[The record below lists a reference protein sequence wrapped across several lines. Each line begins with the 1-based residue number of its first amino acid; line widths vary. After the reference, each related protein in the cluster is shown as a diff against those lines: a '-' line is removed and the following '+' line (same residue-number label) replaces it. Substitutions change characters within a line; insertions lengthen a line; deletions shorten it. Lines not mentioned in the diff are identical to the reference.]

1 MTERSAKLLKLN
13 DFRRRLP
20 HCTASA
26 LASILADVRDH
37 GIPEGSMS
45 RGAFREA
52 RDLQNSQ
59 MTPFGPVLQS
69 VLIFGKDDS
78 EKQLTIAH
86 PIALLWKAAS
96 ECNSFSTYLHQKLIE
111 HPPSQ
116 EMPWSLLLYT
126 DEVTPRNP
134 LATLN
139 SRKFHAIYWS

>member
-26 LASILADVRDH
+26 LASILADVRKN
-37 GIPEGSMS
+37 GIPEGSTS

-69 VLIFGKDDS
+69 V
-78 EKQLTIAH
+78 
-86 PIALLWKAAS
+86 PI
-96 ECNSFSTYLHQKLIE
+96 
-111 HPPSQ
+111 
-116 EMPWSLLLYT
+116 
-126 DEVTPRNP
+126 
-134 LATLN
+134 LARMILKSN
-139 SRKFHAIYWS
+139 